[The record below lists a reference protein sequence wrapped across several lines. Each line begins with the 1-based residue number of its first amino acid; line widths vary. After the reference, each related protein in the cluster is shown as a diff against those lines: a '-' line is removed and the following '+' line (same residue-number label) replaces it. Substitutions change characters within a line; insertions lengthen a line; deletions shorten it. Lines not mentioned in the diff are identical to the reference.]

1 VFQGTRKSLFGV
13 IVATA
18 LLTSLASAQ
27 DDRDRARKAYDRGLV
42 AHKQGKFS
50 VAATEFA
57 LADTL
62 APSPVALRAALDA
75 ALSADDPVLGIE
87 LLARTKRAASPPDL
101 AASADKAR
109 AAFASRTGRVVLSC
123 NEGAPCEGSV
133 DGTALAVGK
142 ERIVKVGDH
151 TVRLRASGADESRVV
166 KVSPD
171 DLVELRPSA
180 ALGLPSALPSTP
192 PSPFPAVPGV
202 APSSPS
208 LSADPSAPS
217 PAPASTP
224 RESGPREAH
233 KPLPPLVVVVGAG
246 LTAVVGGV
254 AVWSALDTKST
265 HDSFVSGLCSSTGSA
280 ACDGL
285 ASSGSS
291 AQARTNVL
299 LGVTG
304 GLAAGT
310 LVVALVLVDWT
321 GPQKTTA
328 HARLAAGPLVGPGLG
343 GVRLGGSF

>member
-1 VFQGTRKSLFGV
+1 MGTRKSLIGV
-13 IVATA
+13 FVATV
-18 LLTSLASAQ
+18 LVTSLASAE
-27 DDRDRARKAYDRGLV
+27 DDRDRARKAYDRGLA

-75 ALSADDPVLGIE
+75 ALSADDPVLGTE

-123 NEGAPCEGSV
+123 NEGTPCEGSV
-133 DGTALAVGK
+133 DGTSLLVGK

-151 TVRLRASGADESRVV
+151 TIRLRASGADESRVV

-180 ALGLPSALPSTP
+180 ALGLPTP
-192 PSPFPAVPGV
+192 ASPAAPPGSVPPVAAVPGV
-202 APSSPS
+202 APSPASP
-208 LSADPSAPS
+208 AAPS
-217 PAPASTP
+217 PALASP
-224 RESGPREAH
+224 RESGAQDVR
-233 KPLPPLVVVVGAG
+233 KPLPPMVIVLGAG

-304 GLAAGT
+304 GLAVTT
-310 LVVALVLVDWT
+310 LVVALVLVDWKA
-321 GPQKTTA
+321 PASTTA

>member
-1 VFQGTRKSLFGV
+1 MGTRKSLIGV
-13 IVATA
+13 FVATV
-18 LLTSLASAQ
+18 LVTSLASAE
-27 DDRDRARKAYDRGLV
+27 DDRDRARKAYDRGLA

-75 ALSADDPVLGIE
+75 ALSADDPVLGTE

-123 NEGAPCEGSV
+123 NEGAHCEGSV
-133 DGTALAVGK
+133 DGTALLVGK

-151 TVRLRASGADESRVV
+151 TIRLRASGADESRVV

-180 ALGLPSALPSTP
+180 ALGVPTP
-192 PSPFPAVPGV
+192 PPPAASPGSVPPAAVPG
-202 APSSPS
+202 A
-208 LSADPSAPS
+208 APS
-217 PAPASTP
+217 PAAPASPVAPSPASASP
-224 RESGPREAH
+224 RESGAQDGR
-233 KPLPPLVVVVGAG
+233 KPLPPMVVVLGAG

-304 GLAAGT
+304 GLAVAT
-310 LVVALVLVDWT
+310 LVVALVLVDWS

-328 HARLAAGPLVGPGLG
+328 HARLTAGPLVAPGLG

>member
-1 VFQGTRKSLFGV
+1 VFQGTRKSLCGV

-87 LLARTKRAASPPDL
+87 LLARTKRATSPPDL

-109 AAFASRTGRVVLSC
+109 AAFASRTGRVVLTC
-123 NEGAPCEGSV
+123 NEAAPCEGSV

-151 TVRLRASGADESRVV
+151 TVRLRVSGADESRVV
-166 KVSPD
+166 KVAPD

-180 ALGLPSALPSTP
+180 ALGVPSSLPPTALPPSP
-192 PSPFPAVPGV
+192 VVPAVVPSSPFPAT
-202 APSSPS
+202 APTP
-208 LSADPSAPS
+208 P
-217 PAPASTP
+217 PASTP
-224 RESGPREAH
+224 RESRPQEGRN
-233 KPLPPLVVVVGAG
+233 PLPPLAVVVGAG

-265 HDSFVSGLCSSTGSA
+265 HDTFASGLCSSTGSA

-285 ASSGSS
+285 ASSGRS

-304 GLAAGT
+304 GLAAAT

-328 HARLAAGPLVGPGLG
+328 HARLAAGPLLGPGVG